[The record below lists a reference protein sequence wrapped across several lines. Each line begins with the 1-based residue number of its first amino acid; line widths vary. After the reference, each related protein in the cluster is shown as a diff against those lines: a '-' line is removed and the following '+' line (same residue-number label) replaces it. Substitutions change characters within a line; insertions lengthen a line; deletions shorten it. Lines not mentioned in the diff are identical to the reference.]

1 MSLNFQE
8 TYYGKKIDTS
18 NILNIEDASKLINN
32 RKTIVVTGVTGQ
44 DGSHMVDFLLKNT
57 DYLIFGGVRRLS
69 VYNHENIKHI
79 KSDRFHLINFDLT
92 DSHAI
97 SRTVE
102 KLQPDYFIN
111 FAAQSF
117 VASSWDFARQTWQTN
132 STAVLDIL
140 EAIRLYKPSCRLY
153 QAGSSEEFGNVQYT
167 PQDENHP
174 LKPRSPYGASK
185 AASRQLVKVYRESYG
200 LYAVQG
206 YLFNHECLT
215 EKTPIIIKY
224 KDSGLINILPI
235 SEIVPHRRNHL
246 KGKKYISTDNC
257 NYLIWDGGTWSE
269 ILTRTATW
277 NDENNDKDIHRIM
290 CRAGFYEAT
299 ADHISFV
306 KGGMQIKTKDLSVNN
321 ELELKPLP
329 EKNNISIVLDE
340 EAELLGLMTAE
351 GYISEDGRGKFTNKD
366 NDLCERVK
374 FLWSKLS
381 SGYTSE
387 YYSQSGFTNRKD
399 IKNINLCG
407 DSNYLKLLRKNLYTE
422 TGDKRIPI
430 KILNSNLKT
439 IQIYLKAYNDG
450 DGLKASNQKTEFQGF
465 TTSSYTLASGLCYL
479 LSLLKFRFTLCPEER
494 GDRLYFK
501 ININSNNKNIS
512 NKGKHLIK
520 SQNEVTKISKLQY
533 SGWLFDLET
542 KSGTFSAGIGFSWVH
557 NSPRRGEE
565 FVTRKITKNIAR
577 IYHAIKNN
585 EPFSPL
591 ELGNIE
597 AKRDWS
603 DAEDFIEGVW
613 MMLNQDKYN
622 NNYDGTPKEYVFSSN
637 ETHTI
642 KEFAE
647 KAFAYAGISG
657 EWIGE
662 AEHTIFINKDKKTLI
677 QINPKFYRPAEVEL
691 LLGDYNRARK
701 ELNWQPKIS
710 FDKLIEKMV
719 QWDLSND

>member
-1 MSLNFQE
+1 MNQNIKD

-18 NILNIEDASKLINN
+18 NILNIEDASKIING
-32 RKTIVVTGVTGQ
+32 RKTVVITGVTGQ

-57 DYLIFGGVRRLS
+57 YYIIFGGVIRLS

-79 KSDRFHLINFDLT
+79 KSDRFYLINFDLT

-185 AASRQLVKVYRESYG
+185 AASRQLVKVYRESYNT
-200 LYAVQG
+200 YAIQG
-206 YLFNHECLT
+206 WLFNHE
-215 EKTPIIIKY
+215 
-224 KDSGLINILPI
+224 
-235 SEIVPHRRNHL
+235 
-246 KGKKYISTDNC
+246 
-257 NYLIWDGGTWSE
+257 
-269 ILTRTATW
+269 
-277 NDENNDKDIHRIM
+277 
-290 CRAGFYEAT
+290 
-299 ADHISFV
+299 
-306 KGGMQIKTKDLSVNN
+306 
-321 ELELKPLP
+321 
-329 EKNNISIVLDE
+329 
-340 EAELLGLMTAE
+340 
-351 GYISEDGRGKFTNKD
+351 
-366 NDLCERVK
+366 
-374 FLWSKLS
+374 
-381 SGYTSE
+381 
-387 YYSQSGFTNRKD
+387 
-399 IKNINLCG
+399 
-407 DSNYLKLLRKNLYTE
+407 
-422 TGDKRIPI
+422 
-430 KILNSNLKT
+430 
-439 IQIYLKAYNDG
+439 
-450 DGLKASNQKTEFQGF
+450 
-465 TTSSYTLASGLCYL
+465 
-479 LSLLKFRFTLCPEER
+479 
-494 GDRLYFK
+494 
-501 ININSNNKNIS
+501 
-512 NKGKHLIK
+512 
-520 SQNEVTKISKLQY
+520 
-533 SGWLFDLET
+533 
-542 KSGTFSAGIGFSWVH
+542 GI
-557 NSPRRGEE
+557 RRGEE
-565 FVTRKITKNIAR
+565 FVTRKITKNVAR
-577 IYHAIKNN
+577 IYTAIKNN
-585 EPFSPL
+585 QEFKPL
-591 ELGNIE
+591 ELGNID

-622 NNYDGTPKEYVFSSN
+622 SNYDGNPKEYVFSSN

-647 KAFAYAGISG
+647 KAFAYACING

-662 AEHTIFINKDKKTLI
+662 KEHEVYVSEDKKVLI

-691 LLGDYNRARK
+691 LLGNSDKARK

-719 QWDLSND
+719 NWDIENLKS

>member
-18 NILNIEDASKLINN
+18 NILNIEDASRTING
-32 RKTIVVTGVTGQ
+32 RKTVVITGVTGQ

-153 QAGSSEEFGNVQYT
+153 QAGSSEEFGNVQYA

-185 AASRQLVKVYRESYG
+185 AASRQLVKVYRESYNT
-200 LYAVQG
+200 YAIQG
-206 YLFNHECLT
+206 WLFNHE
-215 EKTPIIIKY
+215 
-224 KDSGLINILPI
+224 
-235 SEIVPHRRNHL
+235 
-246 KGKKYISTDNC
+246 
-257 NYLIWDGGTWSE
+257 GT
-269 ILTRTATW
+269 
-277 NDENNDKDIHRIM
+277 
-290 CRAGFYEAT
+290 
-299 ADHISFV
+299 
-306 KGGMQIKTKDLSVNN
+306 
-321 ELELKPLP
+321 
-329 EKNNISIVLDE
+329 
-340 EAELLGLMTAE
+340 
-351 GYISEDGRGKFTNKD
+351 
-366 NDLCERVK
+366 
-374 FLWSKLS
+374 
-381 SGYTSE
+381 
-387 YYSQSGFTNRKD
+387 
-399 IKNINLCG
+399 
-407 DSNYLKLLRKNLYTE
+407 
-422 TGDKRIPI
+422 
-430 KILNSNLKT
+430 
-439 IQIYLKAYNDG
+439 
-450 DGLKASNQKTEFQGF
+450 
-465 TTSSYTLASGLCYL
+465 
-479 LSLLKFRFTLCPEER
+479 
-494 GDRLYFK
+494 
-501 ININSNNKNIS
+501 
-512 NKGKHLIK
+512 
-520 SQNEVTKISKLQY
+520 
-533 SGWLFDLET
+533 
-542 KSGTFSAGIGFSWVH
+542 
-557 NSPRRGEE
+557 RRGEE
-565 FVTRKITKNIAR
+565 FVTRKITKNVAR
-577 IYHAIKNN
+577 ISNAIKENK
-585 EPFSPL
+585 EFKPL
-591 ELGNIE
+591 ELGNID

-603 DAEDFIEGVW
+603 DAEDFVEGVW

-622 NNYDGTPKEYVFSSN
+622 LNYDGIPKEYIFSSN

-642 KEFAE
+642 REFAE

-662 AEHTIFINKDKKTLI
+662 KEHEVYLSKDKKVLI

-691 LLGDYNRARK
+691 LLGDSNKARK

>member
-18 NILNIEDASKLINN
+18 NILNIEDASRIING
-32 RKTIVVTGVTGQ
+32 RKTVVITGVTGQ

-79 KSDRFHLINFDLT
+79 KSDRFYLINFDLT

-185 AASRQLVKVYRESYG
+185 AASRQLVKVYRDSYNT
-200 LYAVQG
+200 YAIQG
-206 YLFNHECLT
+206 WLFNHE
-215 EKTPIIIKY
+215 
-224 KDSGLINILPI
+224 
-235 SEIVPHRRNHL
+235 
-246 KGKKYISTDNC
+246 
-257 NYLIWDGGTWSE
+257 GT
-269 ILTRTATW
+269 
-277 NDENNDKDIHRIM
+277 
-290 CRAGFYEAT
+290 
-299 ADHISFV
+299 
-306 KGGMQIKTKDLSVNN
+306 
-321 ELELKPLP
+321 
-329 EKNNISIVLDE
+329 
-340 EAELLGLMTAE
+340 
-351 GYISEDGRGKFTNKD
+351 
-366 NDLCERVK
+366 
-374 FLWSKLS
+374 
-381 SGYTSE
+381 
-387 YYSQSGFTNRKD
+387 
-399 IKNINLCG
+399 
-407 DSNYLKLLRKNLYTE
+407 
-422 TGDKRIPI
+422 
-430 KILNSNLKT
+430 
-439 IQIYLKAYNDG
+439 
-450 DGLKASNQKTEFQGF
+450 
-465 TTSSYTLASGLCYL
+465 
-479 LSLLKFRFTLCPEER
+479 
-494 GDRLYFK
+494 
-501 ININSNNKNIS
+501 
-512 NKGKHLIK
+512 
-520 SQNEVTKISKLQY
+520 
-533 SGWLFDLET
+533 
-542 KSGTFSAGIGFSWVH
+542 
-557 NSPRRGEE
+557 RRGEE
-565 FVTRKITKNIAR
+565 FVTRKISKNVAR
-577 IYHAIKNN
+577 IYNAIKNN
-585 EPFSPL
+585 EDFQPL
-591 ELGNIE
+591 ELGNID

-622 NNYDGTPKEYVFSSN
+622 NNYNGTPKEYVFSSN

-647 KAFAYAGISG
+647 KAFACAGISG

-662 AEHTIFINKDKKTLI
+662 KEHEAYIYKDKKILI

-691 LLGDYNRARK
+691 LLGNSDKARK
-701 ELNWQPKIS
+701 ELNWKPKIL

-719 QWDLSND
+719 TYDIENYKS